1 MFKTITPQDLL
12 DQLDNFY
19 GIKAQLS
26 DAEDYLM
33 REKGWSLSAFIDWTK
48 RRTKH
53 SIDCL

>member
-33 REKGWSLSAFIDWTK
+33 REKGCSLNAFIDWMK

>member
-26 DAEDYLM
+26 EAEDYLR
-33 REKGWSLSAFIDWTK
+33 REKGCSLCAFIDWMT